1 MQLFCAVLNHEN
13 GIENT
18 DLDTKN
24 LASEDT
30 SGFALALSC

>member
-24 LASEDT
+24 LIWMKMVLDLKT
-30 SGFALALSC
+30 I